1 LVLAA
6 TAAAILLFARVGSV
20 HGDTYHLYALTDD
33 ASGVIKGTRV
43 WLAGRKVGLVRG
55 IAFRSPTSD
64 SLGRV
69 LIKLEVLKQYQPQIR
84 RDSRAEIRS
93 GGRWISTPVV
103 YIDVGTTST
112 PELRE
117 GDTIP
122 HTNATPVDQDALTA
136 DVAAASRDVPEIL
149 RNMREIL
156 GGLQQKILRVDPGEI
171 ERAGQTK
178 VLAAQARSL
187 GQRVTAGSGTIA
199 LTIRDQ
205 SLIDRARH
213 ARARAESLVV
223 VVSQGTGSI
232 ARMRR
237 DTLLLRTLSDTRNE
251 LSIVRARLAEPRG
264 SAGRL
269 TADSALVQQLRSL
282 ERNLGSAIEDLKRDP
297 TRYISF

>member
-1 LVLAA
+1 MVLAA
-6 TAAAILLFARVGSV
+6 AATSILVLARVGSV
-20 HGDTYHLYALTDD
+20 RGPTYHLYVLADD

-55 IAFRSPTSD
+55 ITFRPPTSD
-64 SLGRV
+64 RLGPV
-69 LIKLEVLKQYQPQIR
+69 LIELEVLKEYRSQIR

-103 YIDVGTTST
+103 YIDVGTMST

-122 HTNATPVDQDALTA
+122 HTTHIDQDALTA
-136 DVAAASRDVPEIL
+136 EVAAATRDLPEIL

-156 GGLQQKILRVDPGEI
+156 GGLQQKLLRVDPGEI

-178 VLAAQARSL
+178 VLVAQGRSL
-187 GQRVTAGSGTIA
+187 GKRVTAGSGTLA
-199 LTIRDQ
+199 LALRDQ

-213 ARARAESLVV
+213 ARALADSLLV
-223 VVSQGTGSI
+223 VVSQSTGSV
-232 ARMRR
+232 ARLRR
-237 DTLLLRTLSDTRNE
+237 DTLLLRALTDTRNE

-269 TADSALVQQLRSL
+269 TADSALIEQLRSL
-282 ERNLGSAIEDLKRDP
+282 ERNLGSAIDDLKRDP